1 VIIGAHV
8 IIYARDPEAA
18 RAFFRDVLGL
28 PSVDAGRGWLIFELP
43 PAELAAHPAEEGGD
57 HELYLMCD
65 DIEATVEELKQKGV
79 EFTRPVVDAGW
90 GLVTALAVPGA
101 AELALYEPK
110 HPSPVAARDTPGS

>member
-1 VIIGAHV
+1 MIIGAHA
-8 IIYARDPEAA
+8 IIFARDPEAT
-18 RAFFRDVLGL
+18 RAFFRDVLDF

-43 PAELAAHPAEEGGD
+43 PTELAAHPGKGNGE

-79 EFTRPVVDAGW
+79 EFTRPVIDAGW

-101 AELALYEPK
+101 ADLALYEPK
-110 HPSPVAARDTPGS
+110 HPSPVAAREPPDS